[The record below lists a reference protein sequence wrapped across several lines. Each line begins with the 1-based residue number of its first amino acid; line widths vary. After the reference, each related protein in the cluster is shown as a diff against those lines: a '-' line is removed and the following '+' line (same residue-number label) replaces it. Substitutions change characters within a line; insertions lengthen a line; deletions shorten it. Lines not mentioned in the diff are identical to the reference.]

1 MGIDQGQITSIA
13 GIKDRKKSTIV
24 LENPDLLTAIWG
36 GTNSKIPFF
45 DKYPHFGVLILLKL
59 PPNNTED
66 ISIYHDHE
74 LLSDETF
81 ASSPEK
87 HSP

>member
-1 MGIDQGQITSIA
+1 MLGPRIE
-13 GIKDRKKSTIV
+13 KKSIIV

-36 GTNSKIPFF
+36 GGSNSKIPFF
-45 DKYPHFGVLILLKL
+45 DKYPHFGVFSTNTFEAF
-59 PPNNTED
+59 PNTED